1 MPETQNGAGP
11 VIPVEEIQKGWNDLT
26 LRVKQLETEG
36 GALELENKSLR
47 SLLERVVEHRQ
58 KSHSELVTLLTSL
71 VAKLPINDIG
81 VVVSR
86 LVEHNAHVT
95 EVSASL
101 AKGRIEEGH
110 LQPAI
115 LKLLEKTKRDLTAAV
130 KPAVEELIKLDAPF
144 EAGLLE
150 SLIAKPDN
158 FFSPAMVRANRGFVK
173 GQLPRERV
181 VKEFGTEA
189 LVLFKDV
196 TTDVKFNPRPKP
208 DEIMLV
214 FQSDF
219 EATLQQNPNLIAAKR
234 ADLLALH
241 QKIRKSKEVT
251 DISRAQKSA
260 FLRLSFVIELLYY
273 YENQSTESPDVIF
286 AQRLPPLIEQ
296 LVVTGERD
304 TLDEKL
310 VQQAEGLLAF
320 IIANDYRN
328 SVINNIG
335 KAGGLSRTLRFTLTF
350 RAEKLSDIDPVVIDC
365 VRHLIPSDKVPG
377 PEAIAVVLRLFN
389 PHMQQSVL
397 RAILSTDRLRRED
410 AETLGKAVA
419 KELGLDDIVTRIS
432 EKSTLSP
439 EREQKMAWDNVK
451 DLIATRATPAEVVA
465 AIRKRLTAK
474 YDTDEVKLA
483 WLTLTESDPLVFI
496 RVICL
501 LPYLPDGST
510 DPMARA
516 ILEAFVIRLTHEKYA
531 ATYVKILNALKN
543 LHKVKADSPT
553 LLNFLALVKWVDAAS
568 ADKLTK
574 DIGMSAS

>member
-189 LVLFKDV
+189 LVLFKDCLLYTSAAYV
-196 TTDVKFNPRPKP
+196 CVKQIHRLKTFAPHFRV
-208 DEIMLV
+208 EIHAAGRQTSV
-214 FQSDF
+214 FQNRQHRVSRQIDVG
-219 EATLQQNPNLIAAKR
+219 
-234 ADLLALH
+234 
-241 QKIRKSKEVT
+241 RKLV
-251 DISRAQKSA
+251 RVPA
-260 FLRLSFVIELLYY
+260 
-273 YENQSTESPDVIF
+273 
-286 AQRLPPLIEQ
+286 EQ
-296 LVVTGERD
+296 LVAR
-304 TLDEKL
+304 
-310 VQQAEGLLAF
+310 
-320 IIANDYRN
+320 
-328 SVINNIG
+328 
-335 KAGGLSRTLRFTLTF
+335 
-350 RAEKLSDIDPVVIDC
+350 
-365 VRHLIPSDKVPG
+365 VRVN
-377 PEAIAVVLRLFN
+377 A
-389 PHMQQSVL
+389 
-397 RAILSTDRLRRED
+397 
-410 AETLGKAVA
+410 
-419 KELGLDDIVTRIS
+419 
-432 EKSTLSP
+432 
-439 EREQKMAWDNVK
+439 
-451 DLIATRATPAEVVA
+451 
-465 AIRKRLTAK
+465 
-474 YDTDEVKLA
+474 
-483 WLTLTESDPLVFI
+483 
-496 RVICL
+496 CL
-501 LPYLPDGST
+501 LYTS
-510 DPMARA
+510 RC
-516 ILEAFVIRLTHEKYA
+516 V
-531 ATYVKILNALKN
+531 
-543 LHKVKADSPT
+543 
-553 LLNFLALVKWVDAAS
+553 
-568 ADKLTK
+568 
-574 DIGMSAS
+574 